1 MNKRLIIFLLNVTCL
16 VVPFMGHAKTSQYVK
31 VGYINLD
38 RIIQTYTAKYLEAE
52 IKLIE
57 NSISQL
63 PAYSVINYLTLTEKE
78 KSELQSKL
86 QDYSFKLETLK
97 SNKYF
102 WNVYGEFMDDTIYD
116 KIQKDIME
124 AIRKV
129 SILEGYSMVLD
140 STDNFVYG
148 SEDVNLTE
156 KVLFRLDEKLLK
168 LEINENENSIEF

>member
-1 MNKRLIIFLLNVTCL
+1 VKKRLFVFLLIGICFI
-16 VVPFMGHAKTSQYVK
+16 PFTGFAKASQYVK

-38 RIIQTYTAKYLEAE
+38 KIIQTYTARYLELE
-52 IKLIE
+52 IKFLE
-57 NSISQL
+57 DSISRL
-63 PAYSVINYLTLTEKE
+63 PSLHTIDHLALTEKE
-78 KSELQSKL
+78 RSKIQFEL
-86 QDYSFKLETLK
+86 QDYNSRLKILK

-102 WNVYGEFMDDTIYD
+102 LDINGEIMDDAIFE

-148 SEDVNLTE
+148 SDEINLTY

-168 LEINENENSIEF
+168 LEINKNENTIEF